1 MADIYLG
8 LYGNKYGYEDE
19 EGVSPTE
26 REYDR
31 AAEFHK
37 TRLIFIKSINE
48 EHRHPKEAALIRKVE
63 RDIVRKTFV
72 DTVAHRDYTS
82 NGSVQVMLFRN
93 RLEVWNPGQLPYGL
107 TVNKLLEPHKSLP
120 ANPLIAD
127 SLFWT
132 GYVDKVGTGTEDI
145 VNLCKNKGLKSPE
158 YHQEEDF
165 RVVICRRGGQA
176 IQRRSRG
183 NPDEFRVCGCRV

>member
-1 MADIYLG
+1 M
-8 LYGNKYGYEDE
+8 
-19 EGVSPTE
+19 
-26 REYDR
+26 
-31 AAEFHK
+31 
-37 TRLIFIKSINE
+37 
-48 EHRHPKEAALIRKVE
+48 
-63 RDIVRKTFV
+63 
-72 DTVAHRDYTS
+72 AHRDYAS

-145 VNLCKNKGLKSPE
+145 VNLCKDKGLKSPE

-165 RVVICRRGGQA
+165 RVVIWRRGGQA
-176 IQRRSRG
+176 IQNDPEVIQSGPETIQMDSEFVDAVYELINENHSISRAALAKALGTSERQVRKAIDILRNKRIRRKGGDSG
-183 NPDEFRVCGCRV
+183 EWDIIG